1 MQGQQK
7 NNKNNENNCEYYIK
21 VGNNNWLPAFLW
33 QIELITM
40 AFNFKKRKIDPTDQ
54 KKKDHTGTFDYDGE
68 THTIR
73 MNISSKYGKDF
84 IINNKTGTKREI
96 LIVPLPT
103 ISILVQGNMPH
114 EWWPPFPEQ
123 EKIIRKALNDRVKYA
138 ESGRFPYTTKEDIYN
153 VEMNNYRN
161 GGNIYL
167 INNTTKKKRRV
178 IVTELP
184 NHNGAGN

>member
-1 MQGQQK
+1 MNGQK
-7 NNKNNENNCEYYIK
+7 KNKNNNCEYYIK
-21 VGNNNWLPAFLW
+21 VGDDNWLPATKG

-123 EKIIRKALNDRVKYA
+123 EEIIRKALNDRVKYA
-138 ESGRFPYTTKEDIYN
+138 ESGRFSYTTKGKIYN
-153 VEMNNYRN
+153 VQMNGSHN
-161 GGNIYL
+161 GGDIYL
-167 INNTTKKKRRV
+167 IRKSTEKKRRV
-178 IVTELP
+178 IVTKLP